1 MQSKQKSL
9 TTEKNKNK
17 KKDKTKQ
24 GMKTKQ
30 SKARS
35 RNTRGKPMN
44 SIHQHGKAKN
54 PSKVKREQSSPVLNN
69 GKKEPKFN
77 SNARP
82 RYQQ

>member
-17 KKDKTKQ
+17 KKKGKTQQ

-30 SKARS
+30 SKTRS

-69 GKKEPKFN
+69 GKKE
-77 SNARP
+77 
-82 RYQQ
+82 